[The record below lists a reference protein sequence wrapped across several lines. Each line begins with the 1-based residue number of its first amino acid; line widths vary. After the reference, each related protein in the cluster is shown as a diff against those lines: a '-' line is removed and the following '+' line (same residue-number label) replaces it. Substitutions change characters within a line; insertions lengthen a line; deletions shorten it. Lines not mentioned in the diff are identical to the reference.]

1 MTNFGA
7 VYKVERVVWGKSDGN
22 IKDGHGQDLSAGAY
36 QGINYRHQNS
46 VPWYAGEAKF
56 RTRTTKILLEL
67 VRSL

>member
-1 MTNFGA
+1 MIFSVSTPEIYFHFSA
-7 VYKVERVVWGKSDGN
+7 KLRN
-22 IKDGHGQDLSAGAY
+22 IQYNLTLSAGAY